1 MAVHYIISG
10 PVTATFLLVIITIPF
25 NSPCLQA
32 EEKIVIQMV
41 MTTHILH
48 IVKQWNTMYI
58 DYSYIHNTNNKD
70 EKFACAV
77 NFVQMIR

>member
-1 MAVHYIISG
+1 
-10 PVTATFLLVIITIPF
+10 
-25 NSPCLQA
+25 
-32 EEKIVIQMV
+32 MV